1 MSRGDLLHRMEEG
14 IRNRVPA
21 AGNRDNDAYLIVRLP
36 PHVREMNRRS
46 LYEPVMV
53 AIGPHHLSSQ
63 STRTMQLHKWR
74 LLNEFLLR
82 GRACILLACIE
93 VVRATEHRA
102 RSFYGETLGVE
113 SDDFVEMMVLDGC
126 FILEYLLKWSENN
139 GGFTH
144 RTSLCVYYDL
154 LLVENQMPFFVLRQL
169 FSLRIATTDMVD
181 QRLLDLIFRFF
192 SLLDPP
198 GQLRCAGPPT
208 PVGAVY
214 HLLHL
219 HYQRIVMTPEQRRP
233 HQLTRLGASSS
244 SNSAGITSSIRAR
257 MTGTTTAPFA
267 IPCVTKLQEC
277 GVTFREKE
285 SPASQFD
292 ATFRSGTMEIP
303 RLVING
309 GTTTLLANLFALEQ
323 TQDCNECT
331 VTGYLLLMNALVHTS
346 ADVAVLRRR
355 GVLDNLL
362 SNDDEVA
369 TFFNQLGGVALFDHR
384 VHQFARLFRDTNE
397 YCNCRWNR
405 YMAVFKRDHLQSPC
419 SIIKLV
425 VASILLCAS
434 VMSVC
439 YIICR
444 YHHACS

>member
-1 MSRGDLLHRMEEG
+1 M
-14 IRNRVPA
+14 A
-21 AGNRDNDAYLIVRLP
+21 
-36 PHVREMNRRS
+36 
-46 LYEPVMV
+46 
-53 AIGPHHLSSQ
+53 
-63 STRTMQLHKWR
+63 
-74 LLNEFLLR
+74 
-82 GRACILLACIE
+82 
-93 VVRATEHRA
+93 
-102 RSFYGETLGVE
+102 
-113 SDDFVEMMVLDGC
+113 
-126 FILEYLLKWSENN
+126 
-139 GGFTH
+139 
-144 RTSLCVYYDL
+144 
-154 LLVENQMPFFVLRQL
+154 
-169 FSLRIATTDMVD
+169 
-181 QRLLDLIFRFF
+181 
-192 SLLDPP
+192 
-198 GQLRCAGPPT
+198 
-208 PVGAVY
+208 
-214 HLLHL
+214 
-219 HYQRIVMTPEQRRP
+219 
-233 HQLTRLGASSS
+233 
-244 SNSAGITSSIRAR
+244 
-257 MTGTTTAPFA
+257 GTTVAPFA

-277 GVTFREKE
+277 GVTFKEKK

-292 ATFRSGTMEIP
+292 VTFRSGTMEIP
-303 RLVING
+303 RLVITG

-346 ADVAVLRRR
+346 ADVTVLRRR

-362 SNDDEVA
+362 SNDEEAA